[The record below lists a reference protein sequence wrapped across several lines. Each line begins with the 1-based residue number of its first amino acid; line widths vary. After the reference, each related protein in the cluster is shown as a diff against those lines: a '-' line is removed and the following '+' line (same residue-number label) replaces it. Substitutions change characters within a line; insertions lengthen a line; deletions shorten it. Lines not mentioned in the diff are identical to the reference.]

1 MKKINE
7 RIHNAIV
14 EAKKESEFIMDEVWN
29 REDLA
34 HALRQIINDKKVA
47 LATVFVTGTFTERY
61 GGGFGDLS
69 WYLPS
74 TAKSRAAYRTV
85 EKTIR
90 QGGNL
95 WLYIKPEDDSKP
107 PFLMNQD
114 GVISTSINRVETLFR
129 DVPIKEIVVARN
141 SIDKLF
147 ARVGPYDRDNVQNLL
162 YHLVHHA
169 SKDMSHVYHVAL
181 LAVLTAGSFYETV
194 DGMEFNMPTIENAAS
209 SYKTVE
215 RQLKK
220 RMDIYVHVFTEWT
233 EGYILGPDGKR

>member
-1 MKKINE
+1 MLNKKIYKE
-7 RIHNAIV
+7 ILTAKR
-14 EAKKESEFIMDEVWN
+14 EANFIMDEVWDRN
-29 REDLA
+29 DLA
-34 HALRQIINDKKVA
+34 DTLRQIITDGNVA
-47 LATVFVTGTFTERY
+47 LATVLVTGTFTERY

-74 TAKSRAAYRTV
+74 TAKCCAAYRTV

-95 WLYIKPEDDSKP
+95 WLYIEPEDDNP

-114 GVISTSINRVETLFR
+114 GVISTSINRVETLFS
-129 DVPIKEIVVARN
+129 DVPITSIVVARN
-141 SIDKLF
+141 SIDKLL
-147 ARVGPYDRDNVQNLL
+147 ARVGTYDRDNVQNLL
-162 YHLVHHA
+162 YHLVHQG

-181 LAVLTAGSFYETV
+181 LAVLTAGSFYETE

-209 SYKTVE
+209 FYKTVE